1 MKKLLT
7 FLFVLFIASFSQA
20 QWVIENFDSAVG
32 TFFPDPPV
40 RDQNFFANGAT
51 AEFLLSD
58 NADAFEGSGSLKMD
72 YRIEASDGWGGYI
85 VRTTYI
91 PGTVPNEPPYID
103 LSTGTHL
110 KLRYKVLSPAVLSK
124 DGTVFMEFKCA
135 DFGEAGTGRDMWLHH
150 TAIDFLDASGQ
161 WIEISMPLEFNSDN
175 TLGFSNQFAEGDGVL
190 QWDKIKGFEI
200 ALVYITQ
207 GGAPAP
213 TAIGSVLIDKLELV
227 GNRYNPFTTFDDA
240 VNDFAFD
247 DMSWAGAGKST
258 VNLSNN
264 NSDFVEGTGS
274 MQLDYIVNAS
284 QNWGGYLNIRDTT
297 FILPSDFNERTALV
311 IWIKNVNPIVGST
324 PKRVTMRF
332 FLMENS
338 TGQNEDWIAEV
349 PVDFE
354 TAGDWQRF
362 YIPLKMDS
370 IWTDENGKQ
379 RFPQN
384 GLAQPWWSITGD
396 QTFNPDAVTGWKI
409 ELSAGGDDYGP
420 VGETFAGTLLFDVV
434 QPSGFQFADKT
445 APAAPVV
452 NVIPSAY
459 SNLVTWLDVPGES
472 GEKYFVY
479 YSESPISD
487 INGPEVSLAFTD
499 EPIPHGVQVYEHA
512 LRSAN
517 EDKSKTYYYAITCR
531 DFAGNVSEPAFF
543 GPVNNTARGVPTVS
557 VTPPVS
563 FVADGNLNEWSSAQP
578 SFLMQSALGTANV
591 VLNVDNDNDCSAE
604 VKVAIDDTYLYVMMD
619 VTDDFVHWNDAIPS
633 YENDAP
639 DLFIGLYDM
648 KKTHVAYWRGE
659 TPDYHLRFGK
669 FWVRSD
675 ESNSQCDTMI
685 ANGTANYYY
694 GEKFPS
700 GYIVEA
706 KIPLVDLAQKR
717 NPNIVSTDVIN
728 WKIGDKIP
736 FDIGINDNDDG
747 LVRQGMI
754 FYSPTNKDRG
764 WQNVASWTY
773 TWISDDVTGVNDN
786 PAAVNSFNLAQNYP
800 NPFNPST
807 QIQYSIAEA
816 GLVSIR
822 VFDILGR
829 EVAELVN
836 QNQNAGTYT
845 VDFNGQNLSSGVYIY
860 KIESG
865 SFTAT
870 KKMMLMK

>member
-20 QWVIENFDSAVG
+20 QWLIENFDNAVG

-40 RDQNFFANGAT
+40 RDQNFYANGPT
-51 AEFLLSD
+51 AEFLLSND
-58 NADAFEGSGSLKMD
+58 ADAFEGTGSLKMD

-85 VRTTYI
+85 VRTSYI

-110 KLRYKVLSPAVLSK
+110 KLRYKVTTPAALSK

-135 DFGEAGTGRDMWLHH
+135 EFGEAGTGRDMWLHH
-150 TAIDFLDASGQ
+150 TTLNLLDASGQ
-161 WIEISMPLEFNSDN
+161 WIELSMPLQFNNDN
-175 TLGFSNQFAEGDGVL
+175 TLGFANQFAEGDGIL

-227 GNRYNPFTTFDDA
+227 GSRYNPFQTFDDA
-240 VNDFAFD
+240 VNDFSFD

-264 NSDFVEGTGS
+264 TTDFVEGTGS
-274 MQLDYIVNAS
+274 MQLDYVVNAS
-284 QNWGGYLNIRDTT
+284 QSWGGYLNLTDTT
-297 FILPSDFNERTALV
+297 FRPFSDFNERTALV
-311 IWIKNVNPIVGST
+311 FYIKNLNPVVGST
-324 PKRVTMRF
+324 PKRLTMRF
-332 FLMENS
+332 ILLENS
-338 TGQNEDWIAEV
+338 DGPEENWTCEV
-349 PVDFE
+349 PINFE
-354 TAGDWQRF
+354 EAGDWTR
-362 YIPLKMDS
+362 YYMPLKKDTV
-370 IWTDENGKQ
+370 WTDENGKL

-384 GLAQPWWSITGD
+384 GFAQFWWDVKGNNELNLES
-396 QTFNPDAVTGWKI
+396 VTGYKI
-409 ELSAGGDDYGP
+409 ELSAGGNDYGP
-420 VGETFAGTLLFDVV
+420 QGETFTGTLLFDIL
-434 QPSGFQFADKT
+434 QQSGFQFADKT
-445 APAAPVV
+445 APNKPVV
-452 NVIPSAY
+452 NVIPSSF

-472 GEKYFVY
+472 GEKYFIY

-487 INGPEVSLAFTD
+487 INGPDVSLAFTD

-517 EDKSKTYYYAITCR
+517 TNKAKTYYYAVTCK
-531 DFAGNVSEPAFF
+531 DFAGNVSEPALV
-543 GPVNNTARGVPTVS
+543 GPITNTARGVPTVS
-557 VTPPVS
+557 VTPPAS

-578 SFLMQSALGTANV
+578 SFMMQSALGTANV

-619 VTDDFVHWNDAIPS
+619 VTDDFVHWNDAIAS

-639 DLFIGLYDM
+639 DLFIGLYNM
-648 KKTHVAYWRGE
+648 RKSHVAYWRGE

-694 GEKFPS
+694 GEKFPA

-706 KIPLVDLAQKR
+706 RIPLIDLAQKR

-728 WKIGDKIP
+728 WKVGDKIP

-773 TWISDDVTGVNDN
+773 TWISDDVTGVDDN
-786 PAAVNSFNLAQNYP
+786 PAAVNTFNLAQNYP
-800 NPFNPST
+800 NPFNPTT

-816 GLVSIR
+816 GLVSIK

-829 EVAELVN
+829 EVAQLVN